1 MTLFP
6 PLSIGLLNGWIPIVI
21 FYGSFFV
28 LLKIFPKETVE
39 RLYDRTGWTDGQATA
54 SKIGLPFALAAMIL
68 IIFTPLKLDLLVFWV
83 GLVFS
88 LISQVGFIYAL
99 KTFNITPLGEPA
111 TSGLYKISRNPQW
124 VSFIL
129 GMIGFGLMV
138 GSWTVLALL
147 SIRVIMNH
155 FRILGEERALE
166 LQYGESYLDYK
177 SSVPR
182 YFVFF

>member
-6 PLSIGLLNGWIPIVI
+6 PLSLGWLNGWIPIVL
-21 FYGSFFV
+21 FYGFFFI
-28 LLKIFPKETVE
+28 LLKTFPKETIE
-39 RLYDRTGWTDGQATA
+39 RLYDRTGWTDGQAA
-54 SKIGLPFALAAMIL
+54 AAKIGLPFALAAMVL
-68 IIFTPLKLDLLVFWV
+68 IIFTPLKFDLPVFWI
-83 GLVFS
+83 GLIFT
-88 LISQVGFIYAL
+88 LISQVGFVYAL
-99 KTFNITPLGEPA
+99 HTFNTTPLDEPA

-124 VSFIL
+124 VAFIL
-129 GMIGFGLMV
+129 TMIGFSLMV
-138 GSWTVLALL
+138 ASWTVLILL
-147 SIRVIMNH
+147 MVRIIMNH